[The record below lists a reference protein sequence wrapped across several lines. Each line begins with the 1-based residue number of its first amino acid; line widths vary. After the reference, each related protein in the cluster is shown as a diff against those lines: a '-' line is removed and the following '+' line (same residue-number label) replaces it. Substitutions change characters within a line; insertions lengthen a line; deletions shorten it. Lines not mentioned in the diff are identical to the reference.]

1 MVLKMFTSMA
11 MLMLVRPVHQ
21 VLPLQG
27 PVSILPLLK
36 SSKGQDPRLKKADL
50 VYL

>member
-21 VLPLQG
+21 VLPLRG
-27 PVSILPLLK
+27 PVAILPLLK
-36 SSKGQDPRLKKADL
+36 SSKGLA
-50 VYL
+50 